1 MRRALIFLAV
11 VVGVVVGAP
20 AAAMACGSLV
30 APNGSVRLVRTSTL
44 VAHVEGVEHY
54 ITNFEFSGPVE
65 SFGSIIPL
73 PGEPSD
79 VQRGGD
85 WTLQR
90 LQREVSPV
98 RDLLESRAAV
108 AAFSDSGVEILLE
121 TRIDSL
127 DVTVLRGGGLAV
139 AEWAED
145 NGFALPLDTPEVL
158 ERYSDMSPYFLAAK
172 YDAET
177 ATADEFVSGDGI
189 PVHVTI
195 PLDHAWVPLQILSA
209 GKSPNE
215 IVEADVFV
223 LTENRPQLYAGPGL
237 TLERSERASQSLLS
251 DLRSDEGMDWVPDDM
266 WLSYVSVDLTAD
278 DLDYDLAIDPPAQP
292 FSVTNT
298 TEVVEVQAAGA
309 DSGGGGTAVLLVIGA
324 VVGIV
329 GLGAGIAYANRS
341 R

>member
-11 VVGVVVGAP
+11 LVGVIVGAP
-20 AAAMACGSLV
+20 AAALACGSLV
-30 APNGSVRLVRTSTL
+30 APNGSVQLVRTTTL
-44 VAHVEGVEHY
+44 VAHVDGVEHY
-54 ITNFEFSGPVE
+54 VTNFEFAGPVE

-90 LQREVSPV
+90 LVREVEPPV
-98 RDLLESRAAV
+98 VRSAGEAVFAAE
-108 AAFSDSGVEILLE
+108 ADSTVEILLE

-145 NGFALPLDTPEVL
+145 NDFALPLDTPDVL
-158 ERYSDMSPYFLAAK
+158 ERYSEMSPYFLAAK
-172 YDAET
+172 FDAET

-189 PVHVTI
+189 PVHVSI
-195 PLDHAWVPLQILSA
+195 PLDHAWVPLQILAA
-209 GKSPNE
+209 GKSAND

-223 LTENRPQLYAGPGL
+223 LTEERPLLYAGPGL
-237 TLERSERASQSLLS
+237 ELELSERASRSLLD

-266 WLSYVSVDLTAD
+266 WLSYVSVDLAAE
-278 DLDYDLAIDPPAQP
+278 DLDFDLAIDPPGQP

-298 TEVVEVQAAGA
+298 TEVVRVQAPGTSNG
-309 DSGGGGTAVLLVIGA
+309 DGTATLLAVLGA
-324 VVGIV
+324 VGGVAA
-329 GLGAGIAYANRS
+329 LGAGIAFAYRD